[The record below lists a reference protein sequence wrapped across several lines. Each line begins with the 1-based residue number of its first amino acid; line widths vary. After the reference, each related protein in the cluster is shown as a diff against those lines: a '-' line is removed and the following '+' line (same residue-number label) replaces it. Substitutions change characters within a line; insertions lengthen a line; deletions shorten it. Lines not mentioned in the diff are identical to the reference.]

1 MNKKLLI
8 IITALS
14 FTSIE
19 SSGKLSDTRHFDE
32 TREEYQTRKKA
43 AKAVRAS
50 QSRRRSSSFSGFSP
64 VRDGLGNT
72 IFGAPKADFTN
83 PESKQHKQAIKDAKA
98 YLRRRSESR

>member
-1 MNKKLLI
+1 MNKKLFI
-8 IITALS
+8 IIGLLS
-14 FTSIE
+14 FSCLYSIE
-19 SSGKLSDTRHFDE
+19 REENILLDRE
-32 TREEYQTRKKA
+32 TRKAQKKA
-43 AKAVRAS
+43 AKSVRVV

-98 YLRRRSESR
+98 YLRRKSESR